1 MTSLSSDF
9 ELYSTIRPS
18 VVPLNHLK
26 EAITGQ
32 RRMGTLIIE
41 VTKFKS
47 DLKCVLR
54 RHLEVAMASETTK
67 MATRGNLHMDTRVI
81 EVTEFN
87 SQVSLDLRG
96 HLEATRASEAMKGA
110 FRSNMHMDSRVIEVA
125 GFKTEAIFIALSL
138 ATLKGHCPLVLE

>member
-1 MTSLSSDF
+1 
-9 ELYSTIRPS
+9 
-18 VVPLNHLK
+18 
-26 EAITGQ
+26 
-32 RRMGTLIIE
+32 MGTLVIE

-87 SQVSLDLRG
+87 SQVSLVLRG
-96 HLEATRASEAMKGA
+96 HLEATRASEAMKVA
-110 FRSNMHMDSRVIEVA
+110 FRSNMHMDFMVIGLLVSKLRPSSLPYRSQLYRA
-125 GFKTEAIFIALSL
+125 IALL
-138 ATLKGHCPLVLE
+138 FHDKLG